1 MARKKRYQYEENR
14 DDDDFFVSR
23 SQKKRDS
30 TLLQEIGEEIVLLPQ
45 FKLDKL
51 PLSEDLQ
58 IAIAEHKRLSNKEA
72 KRRQL
77 QYIGR
82 LMRESQIEDNF
93 ENDQDGDNAQNLDL
107 VSAYLEMKKG
117 W

>member
-1 MARKKRYQYEENR
+1 MARKKRYQYEEDR
-14 DDDDFFVSR
+14 DEDDLFVSR

-30 TLLQEIGEEIVLLPQ
+30 TLLQEIGEELILLPQ

-51 PLSEDLQ
+51 PLSEDLK

-77 QYIGR
+77 QYVGR
-82 LMRESQIEDNF
+82 LMREAQIESATQNS
-93 ENDQDGDNAQNLDL
+93 ENTEESQSLDL

>member
-1 MARKKRYQYEENR
+1 MARKKRYQYEENK

-30 TLLQEIGEEIVLLPQ
+30 TLLQTIGEEIVLLPQ

-58 IAIAEHKRLSNKEA
+58 IAIQEHKRLSNKEA

-82 LMRESQIEDNF
+82 LMREAQIEDATNNSANL
-93 ENDQDGDNAQNLDL
+93 ENTDL
-107 VSAYLEMKKG
+107 VSVYLEMKKG